1 MEAGFAVFPDAGFFA
16 DFFAAACFPGFVDI
30 AFPALRAL
38 GRFRSAAR
46 CAAANAALAQSVS
59 SSGSS
64 YSRSGSCQYE
74 PTVTVLRLVWYWNG
88 FDPSASNRGMV

>member
-38 GRFRSAAR
+38 PWR
-46 CAAANAALAQSVS
+46 CAAEA
-59 SSGSS
+59 
-64 YSRSGSCQYE
+64 E
-74 PTVTVLRLVWYWNG
+74 PIH
-88 FDPSASNRGMV
+88 